1 MDGPLQISS
10 KGRIYKMNID
20 EQIERE
26 LACIDDLTD
35 VIKLHVKAG
44 RINIA
49 KQLERDLHNSLDQL
63 EKLHKRK
70 ELWATVADL
79 NQRGILVQVVKKLAH
94 QA

>member
-1 MDGPLQISS
+1 
-10 KGRIYKMNID
+10 MNID

-26 LACIDDLTD
+26 LTCIDDLTD

-49 KQLERDLHNSLDQL
+49 KQLERDLHNSLKQL
-63 EKLHKRK
+63 EQLHERKRFWIIV
-70 ELWATVADL
+70 EDL
-79 NQRGILVQVVKKLAH
+79 NREGVLVKVVKNLAH

>member
-1 MDGPLQISS
+1 
-10 KGRIYKMNID
+10 MNID

-26 LACIDDLTD
+26 LTCIDDLTD

-49 KQLERDLHNSLDQL
+49 KQLERDLHNSLEQL
-63 EKLHKRK
+63 EKLHKKK

>member
-1 MDGPLQISS
+1 MDALEKLNQQI
-10 KGRIYKMNID
+10 N
-20 EQIERE
+20 RE

-49 KQLERDLHNSLDQL
+49 KQLERDLHNSLKQL
-63 EKLHKRK
+63 EQLHERKRFWIIV
-70 ELWATVADL
+70 EDL
-79 NQRGILVQVVKKLAH
+79 NREGVLAKVVKKLAH

>member
-1 MDGPLQISS
+1 
-10 KGRIYKMNID
+10 MNID

-49 KQLERDLHNSLDQL
+49 KQLERDLHNSLNQL
-63 EKLHKRK
+63 EKLHKKK

>member
-1 MDGPLQISS
+1 
-10 KGRIYKMNID
+10 MNID

-26 LACIDDLTD
+26 LIRIDDLSD
-35 VIKLHVKAG
+35 VIKLHAKAG

-49 KQLERDLHNSLDQL
+49 KQLERDLHNSLTQL
-63 EKLHKRK
+63 EKLHKKK
-70 ELWATVADL
+70 ELWTTVADL

>member
-1 MDGPLQISS
+1 
-10 KGRIYKMNID
+10 MNID

-26 LACIDDLTD
+26 LTCIEDLTD

-49 KQLERDLHNSLDQL
+49 KQLERDLHNSLIQL
-63 EKLHKRK
+63 EKLHKKK

>member
-1 MDGPLQISS
+1 MDALEKLNQQI
-10 KGRIYKMNID
+10 N
-20 EQIERE
+20 RE
-26 LACIDDLTD
+26 LTCIDDLTD

-49 KQLERDLHNSLDQL
+49 KQLERDLHNSLIQL
-63 EKLHKRK
+63 EKLHKKK

>member
-1 MDGPLQISS
+1 
-10 KGRIYKMNID
+10 MNID

-49 KQLERDLHNSLDQL
+49 KQLERDLHNSLEQL
-63 EKLHKRK
+63 EKLHKKK

>member
-1 MDGPLQISS
+1 
-10 KGRIYKMNID
+10 MNID

-26 LACIDDLTD
+26 LTCIEDLTD

-49 KQLERDLHNSLDQL
+49 KQLERDLHNSLTQL
-63 EKLHKRK
+63 EKLHKKK

>member
-1 MDGPLQISS
+1 
-10 KGRIYKMNID
+10 MNID

-26 LACIDDLTD
+26 IRCIEDLTD
-35 VIKLHVKAG
+35 VIKLHVKSG

-63 EKLHKRK
+63 EKLHKKK
-70 ELWATVADL
+70 ELWTTVADL

>member
-1 MDGPLQISS
+1 
-10 KGRIYKMNID
+10 MNID

-26 LACIDDLTD
+26 LICIDDLTD

-49 KQLERDLHNSLDQL
+49 KQLERDLHNSLKQL
-63 EKLHKRK
+63 EQLHERKRFWIIV
-70 ELWATVADL
+70 EDL
-79 NQRGILVQVVKKLAH
+79 NREGVLAKVVKKLAH

>member
-1 MDGPLQISS
+1 
-10 KGRIYKMNID
+10 MNID

-26 LACIDDLTD
+26 LICIDDLTD

>member
-1 MDGPLQISS
+1 
-10 KGRIYKMNID
+10 MNID

-26 LACIDDLTD
+26 IRCIDDLTA
-35 VIKLHVKAG
+35 VINLHVKAG

-49 KQLERDLHNSLDQL
+49 KQLERDLHNSLEQP
-63 EKLHKRK
+63 EKLHKKK

>member
-1 MDGPLQISS
+1 MIE
-10 KGRIYKMNID
+10 ID
-20 EQIERE
+20 EQIGRE
-26 LACIDDLTD
+26 LTCIDDLAD

-49 KQLERDLHNSLDQL
+49 KQLERDLHNSLTQL
-63 EKLHKRK
+63 EKLHKKK
-70 ELWATVADL
+70 ELWTTVADL

>member
-1 MDGPLQISS
+1 
-10 KGRIYKMNID
+10 MNID

-49 KQLERDLHNSLDQL
+49 KQLERDLHNSLNQL

>member
-1 MDGPLQISS
+1 M
-10 KGRIYKMNID
+10 KID

-26 LACIDDLTD
+26 LTCIDDLTD

-49 KQLERDLHNSLDQL
+49 KQLERDLHNSLIQL

>member
-1 MDGPLQISS
+1 
-10 KGRIYKMNID
+10 MNID

-26 LACIDDLTD
+26 IRCIEDLT
-35 VIKLHVKAG
+35 VEIRMLARKGQL
-44 RINIA
+44 NIA
-49 KQLERDLHNSLDQL
+49 KQLERDLHNSLEQL
-63 EKLHKRK
+63 EKLHKKK

>member
-1 MDGPLQISS
+1 
-10 KGRIYKMNID
+10 MNID

-26 LACIDDLTD
+26 LTCIEDLTA
-35 VIKLHVKAG
+35 VINLHVKAG

-49 KQLERDLHNSLDQL
+49 KQLERDLHNSLIQL
-63 EKLHKRK
+63 EKLHKKK

>member
-1 MDGPLQISS
+1 
-10 KGRIYKMNID
+10 MNID

-26 LACIDDLTD
+26 IRCIDDLTD

>member
-1 MDGPLQISS
+1 
-10 KGRIYKMNID
+10 MNID

-26 LACIDDLTD
+26 LTCIEDLTD

-49 KQLERDLHNSLDQL
+49 KQLERDLHNSLNQL
-63 EKLHKRK
+63 EKLHKKK

-79 NQRGILVQVVKKLAH
+79 NQRGILVQVVKKYAH
-94 QA
+94 

>member
-1 MDGPLQISS
+1 MIE
-10 KGRIYKMNID
+10 ID

-26 LACIDDLTD
+26 LTCIDDLTD
-35 VIKLHVKAG
+35 VIKLHAKAG

-49 KQLERDLHNSLDQL
+49 KQLERDLHNSLTQL
-63 EKLHKRK
+63 EKLHKKK
-70 ELWATVADL
+70 ELWTTVADL

>member
-1 MDGPLQISS
+1 
-10 KGRIYKMNID
+10 MNID

-26 LACIDDLTD
+26 QTCIDDLSD
-35 VIKLHVKAG
+35 VIKLHAKAG

-63 EKLHKRK
+63 EKLHKKK
-70 ELWATVADL
+70 ELWTTVADL